1 MGRVTAS
8 GGMALSAEDP
18 LTTLT
23 LLEAVLLMNQSKIC
37 SLNFEL
43 QTVCVPAFRFFSRQV
58 LSLAVGRQK

>member
-37 SLNFEL
+37 SFYDDEL
-43 QTVCVPAFRFFSRQV
+43 DVNELCGSTHEF
-58 LSLAVGRQK
+58 